1 MRKDSSSPIVD
12 DACKENLRQLVA
24 AFNNSSS
31 GALSGSIGRLSFT
44 SVSGRKFCRNP
55 RRASA
60 PAAFGHGSAACL
72 IMAPPMAPPPTAP
85 SPLLSAY
92 PPPTPTLQAPPPDHP
107 QGIDETTEDYLPMII
122 LVSLVLIAG
131 PLCVALWVMW
141 VLPWCRRRKIPWLKS
156 RRLSK
161 PFYRW
166 AFRQG
171 KLFTADSI
179 DYFLTKYAR
188 KYLRKRQKLGVDQH
202 LPVEASTSTSINSD
216 EGSVHSKRSDH
227 YLSGKELEDLAS
239 TALHALRSNQ
249 AVAAALEQRMPHVS
263 ASLRDAFARFAEGLY
278 AATCKNIGLSHA
290 KVREY
295 WIYRGPKWVIIT
307 VGLLAALLIVDETL
321 GQPTAGE
328 RMSRLASA
336 TIAMTASCVMLYF
349 KLPDSI
355 RSSVARSAH
364 DFYVETKHTELGRR
378 KTHLKRMGS
387 PKTKRKNGA
396 ATAAAA
402 GATTT
407 TRVANGTP
415 TEASQSAPSNGSERS
430 DVDRGSNSPPT
441 PSTPAPTATSG
452 SLHAPSSSDRAQVEV
467 EILGEISGVG

>member
-1 MRKDSSSPIVD
+1 
-12 DACKENLRQLVA
+12 
-24 AFNNSSS
+24 
-31 GALSGSIGRLSFT
+31 
-44 SVSGRKFCRNP
+44 
-55 RRASA
+55 
-60 PAAFGHGSAACL
+60 
-72 IMAPPMAPPPTAP
+72 
-85 SPLLSAY
+85 
-92 PPPTPTLQAPPPDHP
+92 
-107 QGIDETTEDYLPMII
+107 MII
-122 LVSLVLIAG
+122 VVSLVLIAG

-171 KLFTADSI
+171 KLFTAESI
-179 DYFLTKYAR
+179 DYFINKYAR

-202 LPVEASTSTSINSD
+202 LLVEASTSTSINSD
-216 EGSVHSKRSDH
+216 EGSVPSERSGH
-227 YLSGKELEDLAS
+227 YLSGQELEDLAS
-239 TALHALRSNQ
+239 TALQALHSNQ
-249 AVAAALEQRMPHVS
+249 GVAAALEKRMPHVS

-307 VGLLAALLIVDETL
+307 VGLLAGLLIVDETL
-321 GQPTAGE
+321 GHPTAGE

-387 PKTKRKNGA
+387 PKTKGRNGA
-396 ATAAAA
+396 VVATARKPGN
-402 GATTT
+402 GAP
-407 TRVANGTP
+407 A
-415 TEASQSAPSNGSERS
+415 EASQSAPSHSSERA
-430 DVDRGSNSPPT
+430 DVDRGSKAPPT
-441 PSTPAPTATSG
+441 PPTPAPTASGETSSG
-452 SLHAPSSSDRAQVEV
+452 GCLHCASSSSDKAQVV
-467 EILGEISGVG
+467 VQIVGVGHC

>member
-1 MRKDSSSPIVD
+1 
-12 DACKENLRQLVA
+12 
-24 AFNNSSS
+24 
-31 GALSGSIGRLSFT
+31 
-44 SVSGRKFCRNP
+44 
-55 RRASA
+55 
-60 PAAFGHGSAACL
+60 
-72 IMAPPMAPPPTAP
+72 
-85 SPLLSAY
+85 
-92 PPPTPTLQAPPPDHP
+92 
-107 QGIDETTEDYLPMII
+107 MII
-122 LVSLVLIAG
+122 VVSLVLIAG

-171 KLFTADSI
+171 KLFTAESI
-179 DYFLTKYAR
+179 DYFINKYAR

-202 LPVEASTSTSINSD
+202 LLVEASTSTSINSD
-216 EGSVHSKRSDH
+216 EGSVHSERSGH
-227 YLSGKELEDLAS
+227 YLSGQELEDLAS
-239 TALHALRSNQ
+239 TALQALHSNQ
-249 AVAAALEQRMPHVS
+249 GVAAALEQRMPHVS

-307 VGLLAALLIVDETL
+307 VGLLAGLLIVDETL
-321 GQPTAGE
+321 GHPTAGE

-387 PKTKRKNGA
+387 PKTQGRNGA
-396 ATAAAA
+396 VVATATKP
-402 GATTT
+402 G
-407 TRVANGTP
+407 NGTP
-415 TEASQSAPSNGSERS
+415 AEASQSAPSHSSERA
-430 DVDRGSNSPPT
+430 DVDRGSKAPPT
-441 PSTPAPTATSG
+441 PPTPAPTASGETSG
-452 SLHAPSSSDRAQVEV
+452 GGCLHCASSSSDKAQVV
-467 EILGEISGVG
+467 VQIVGVGHC